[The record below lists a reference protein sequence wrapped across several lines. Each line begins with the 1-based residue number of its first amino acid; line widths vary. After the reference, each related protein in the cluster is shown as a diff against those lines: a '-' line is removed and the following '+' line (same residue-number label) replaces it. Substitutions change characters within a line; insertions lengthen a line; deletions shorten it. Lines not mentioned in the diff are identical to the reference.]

1 VILFD
6 QRGNGYSTPKLN
18 CPEMD
23 EATRTAF
30 RENASASEKTNLF
43 VSAFLSCRDRLV
55 DENIELQAY
64 NLKENV
70 ADIEDL
76 RSALNIQQ
84 WNLYGISYGTL
95 VAQGLMSQFPEGIRS
110 AALDSVVHID
120 DDVANVEAA
129 KAIDQRLLSI
139 FADCEAQQICGRD
152 YPGLEQRFWNE
163 VNRLNETPA
172 TIRLVSEEFE
182 VDHDVSF
189 DGKDLVYYAQLKL
202 ERSSTMKFV
211 PYRLDRVIRENY
223 SDVRLE
229 MLEDL
234 EDSLVSFGTMLSTRC
249 TQSTFNDTSALTT
262 LPIHQTIIDRELDSY
277 NFMLLICNSWETNKA
292 NKLEISISS
301 TNIPTYPNT
310 EWRV

>member
-1 VILFD
+1 M
-6 QRGNGYSTPKLN
+6 N
-18 CPEMD
+18 E
-23 EATRTAF
+23 
-30 RENASASEKTNLF
+30 
-43 VSAFLSCRDRLV
+43 
-55 DENIELQAY
+55 
-64 NLKENV
+64 
-70 ADIEDL
+70 
-76 RSALNIQQ
+76 
-84 WNLYGISYGTL
+84 
-95 VAQGLMSQFPEGIRS
+95 FPEGIRS
-110 AALDSVVHID
+110 ATLDSVVHID
-120 DDVANVEAA
+120 DDVVNVEAA

-152 YPGLEQRFWNE
+152 YPDLEQRFWNE

-202 ERSSTMKFV
+202 ERSNTMKFV
-211 PYRLDRVIRENY
+211 PYRLDRVIRGNY

-277 NFMLLICNSWETNKA
+277 NSMLLICNSWETDKA

-301 TNIPTYPNT
+301 INIPTLILNGEFDIRTPSADAVTVSQLLNQAYFVEIPDTGHGVILKSCARIIADSFLENPYNQPDVGCVDEVEPLIFYKPDFKST
-310 EWRV
+310 SETILNFSWKQWPFLR